1 MQIKN
6 DIKVRDMRHQLEMT
20 QEEFAQELGIT
31 VSTVNRW
38 ENGHSNPSKLAR
50 ATLER
55 MASRHGV
62 VVSDAL
68 IERDFG
74 CSAPEFLAQFTH
86 ADEGVKKQAKRKAR
100 AVQKRFKG
108 LNGVFVLGGGAD
120 GATLTLLDAPD
131 AEPSPQKR

>member
-55 MASRHGV
+55 MASHHGV
-62 VVSDAL
+62 VVNSPHRPA
-68 IERDFG
+68 RFT
-74 CSAPEFLAQFTH
+74 PE
-86 ADEGVKKQAKRKAR
+86 
-100 AVQKRFKG
+100 
-108 LNGVFVLGGGAD
+108 D
-120 GATLTLLDAPD
+120 G
-131 AEPSPQKR
+131 

>member
-1 MQIKN
+1 MASSRPRVWRPEVRPAEVTEMQTKN

-62 VVSDAL
+62 VVN
-68 IERDFG
+68 
-74 CSAPEFLAQFTH
+74 APH
-86 ADEGVKKQAKRKAR
+86 RPAR
-100 AVQKRFKG
+100 F
-108 LNGVFVLGGGAD
+108 N
-120 GATLTLLDAPD
+120 
-131 AEPSPQKR
+131 PQD